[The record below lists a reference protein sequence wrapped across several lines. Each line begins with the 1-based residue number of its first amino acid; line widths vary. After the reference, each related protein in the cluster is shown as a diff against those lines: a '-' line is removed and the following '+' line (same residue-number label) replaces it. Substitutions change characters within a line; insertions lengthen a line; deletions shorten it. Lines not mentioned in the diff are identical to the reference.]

1 MYVLRLANRPSARD
15 CLCTKRKQQWERR
28 CDMENASFAH
38 HHLGGGQLLM
48 DVLSDMAGTHIF
60 FLLKFFKVKYFFSYA
75 KIYEA

>member
-1 MYVLRLANRPSARD
+1 
-15 CLCTKRKQQWERR
+15 
-28 CDMENASFAH
+28 MENASFAH